1 MNISPIN
8 KHTVLKDV
16 RNTGMWQGYILP
28 NNANPNSIWI
38 HPLEVLISIGRDG
51 QFYVVLGE
59 LQYAEPLNE
68 FLAGY
73 SYYNCN
79 SELGYRIKYWETTSH

>member
-28 NNANPNSIWI
+28 DKANPHSVWI
-38 HPLEVLISIGRDG
+38 TPFDLLISIGRD
-51 QFYVVLGE
+51 
-59 LQYAEPLNE
+59 NE
-68 FLAGY
+68 FYAVSNNVQDCERLNDCLNSF

-79 SELGYRIKYWETTSH
+79 SELGYRIRFWQ